1 MAKFLEKMKKAG
13 GEESEAVEAAN
24 AAEELREGDLIWLG
38 SGAGGQWRLHRTGAD
53 GLAVRVLLDAAHTVV
68 RGLRESRTQEGTH
81 RFYRFRTPLRGRTHR
96 FYWVAPFLSMVHVTS
111 SSSNRPKLA
120 KRRKERPVSGNIPT
134 FDRKI
139 MGKIGL
145 ETKVVNEKTA
155 KILDQGGVTV
165 I

>member
-1 MAKFLEKMKKAG
+1 MGIIISALCDCFSCVSREFRPRNDQTPLQVPVNGIMAKFLEKMKKAG

-81 RFYRFRTPLRGRTHR
+81 RFYRFRMPPRC
-96 FYWVAPFLSMVHVTS
+96 PSCSKS
-111 SSSNRPKLA
+111 SEL
-120 KRRKERPVSGNIPT
+120 
-134 FDRKI
+134 
-139 MGKIGL
+139 
-145 ETKVVNEKTA
+145 
-155 KILDQGGVTV
+155 
-165 I
+165 